1 MTLPYESR
9 DVIYRVLNAAK
20 PGHSVDPVSAVTKKG
35 KTLLG
40 VKHPIKK
47 FGIGWCIHH
56 RMAADNPKGHLIG
69 LNHQNLFL
77 TVQPTDVE
85 YPNNAVM

>member
-9 DVIYRVLNAAK
+9 DVINF
-20 PGHSVDPVSAVTKKG
+20 
-35 KTLLG
+35 
-40 VKHPIKK
+40 KK

-56 RMAADNPKGHLIG
+56 RMAADNPKAHLIG
-69 LNHQNLFL
+69 ITHQNLFL
-77 TVQPTDVE
+77 IVQPTDVE